1 MKEKTKRTKTNKSIC
16 SRNNNERVG
25 AERIGTRPI
34 PTMPAHN
41 KGITLIALILTI
53 IVLLILAVVAISA
66 VKGDG
71 IISHAKNAR
80 KETAIANEK
89 DEIAVSFASAKI
101 RTLGDEVTAV
111 DLQEEMN
118 NSLGLDKN
126 GNTKVEINDNGDGT
140 LTVLFKETNN
150 NYNVDNGVATQEKI
164 DTSTIAMFDTGEN
177 IHEKICALAINGD
190 SANAYV
196 NLSINAI
203 KRYKGTPDLTKMTD
217 ANIVSWTEAYN
228 LYEQN
233 PSAYKDIIPEGISE
247 LAELCPIYMWFV
259 EDGKEEMRNALAI
272 VGTSSEKVKT
282 GTIYWWCKSR
292 NVYLNPD
299 SSYMFAGLPYLMD
312 ISGLSGMRTDYVT
325 NMRGLLCQSTCK
337 LTNVNSLN
345 KWNTSNV
352 ENMSA
357 LFYSLNGKLSN
368 INGLKNWN
376 TSNVTDMSGI
386 FVGNSIENL
395 DALKNWNTSNV
406 TDMSDMFGN
415 NDANGGNPIKNL
427 DAISNW
433 NVSKVTNMNSMFY
446 GCALITDASAINSWN
461 VVNVTSFDSMFFN
474 CSTHPEFTKVIG
486 TWDEKGTFYRQKN

>member
-1 MKEKTKRTKTNKSIC
+1 MKQK
-16 SRNNNERVG
+16 NNR
-25 AERIGTRPI
+25 
-34 PTMPAHN
+34 
-41 KGITLIALILTI
+41 GITLIALILTI
-53 IVLLILAVVAISA
+53 IVLLILVIVAISA

-71 IISHAKNAR
+71 IINHAKNAR

-150 NYNVDNGVATQEKI
+150 NYNVDNGVAIQEKI
-164 DTSTIAMFDTGEN
+164 DTSTIAVFDTGKN
-177 IHEKICALAINGD
+177 TYKKIHSLAIDGKIETNADFID
-190 SANAYV
+190 SV
-196 NLSINAI
+196 NLSINEI
-203 KRYKGTPDLTKMTD
+203 KRYKGIPDLTKMTD
-217 ANIVSWTEAYN
+217 ANIISWTEGYN
-228 LYEQN
+228 AYEQN
-233 PSAYKDIIPEGISE
+233 PSAYKNMIPEGT
-247 LAELCPIYMWFV
+247 ELCPIYMWFV
-259 EDGKEEMRNALAI
+259 EDGKEEMRNVIGIENNL
-272 VGTSSEKVKT
+272 VESKKVKT

-299 SSYMFAGLPYLMD
+299 SSYMFTGLPYLMD
-312 ISGLSGMRTDYVT
+312 ISGLSGMKTDYVT
-325 NMRGLLCQSTCK
+325 NMQKLLYWSTFE

-352 ENMSA
+352 KNMNC
-357 LFYSLNGKLSN
+357 LFYSWGKKLSN
-368 INGLKNWN
+368 INGLKDWN
-376 TSNVTDMSGI
+376 TSNVNDMSGM
-386 FVGNSIENL
+386 FVGCAIENL

-406 TDMSDMFGN
+406 TDMSSMFGDG
-415 NDANGGNPIKNL
+415 DACNPIKSL

-433 NVSKVTNMNSMFY
+433 NVSKVTNMNSMFC

-461 VVNVTSFDSMFFN
+461 VVNVTSFDRMFFN

-486 TWDEKGTFYRQKN
+486 TWDGNGTFYRQKN